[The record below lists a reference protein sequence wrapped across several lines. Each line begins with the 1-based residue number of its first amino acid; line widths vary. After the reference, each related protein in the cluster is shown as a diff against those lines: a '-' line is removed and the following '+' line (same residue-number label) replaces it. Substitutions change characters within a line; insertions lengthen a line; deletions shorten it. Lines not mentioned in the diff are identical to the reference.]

1 MANHLAAFGK
11 RDYFHKK
18 RHAYNE
24 CGQQA
29 FVAVISIG
37 VCEIRKESRELCC
50 CSCDP
55 ITAAIIIRIIILVA
69 HQ

>member
-11 RDYFHKK
+11 RDYFHQKK

-29 FVAVISIG
+29 FVAVDFNW
-37 VCEIRKESRELCC
+37 RMQNKE
-50 CSCDP
+50 
-55 ITAAIIIRIIILVA
+55 RI
-69 HQ
+69 